1 MAEGI
6 ANNDPARIGRT
17 LVESYFHEFL
27 PGQIVAPTTTRQAFE
42 DHLSGAL
49 PIFGPIDVSFALL
62 RFLSGQACSWIVSIQ
77 GDLKEL
83 VVSEET
89 NTVVVHVSVYAVKLM
104 GCHLQDRCRSV

>member
-1 MAEGI
+1 MPLKRSFALPQTLSPLAHLGVEVAEGI

-49 PIFGPIDVSFALL
+49 PIFGPIDVSFAC
-62 RFLSGQACSWIVSIQ
+62 SGF
-77 GDLKEL
+77 
-83 VVSEET
+83 
-89 NTVVVHVSVYAVKLM
+89 
-104 GCHLQDRCRSV
+104 